1 MKRPIVIF
9 LILPA
14 LILQACSATRSLY
27 DGQYLLSRNSVKVD
41 DSSFPSGELNSYI
54 RQRPNSTLLGI
65 NPRLAMYSWAGH
77 SDSGFARFLRK
88 IGEAPVVY
96 DPVKVDESIENIENH
111 LQYIGYYGS
120 QVESRISVKRR
131 KVQVTYYVSL
141 GKQFNISRIDYDLPE
156 YGSFAPDFRKALE
169 GSKVKSGDILA
180 EKALEEEAE
189 RSSQI
194 MRNMGYFD
202 FNKRFYAFEADT
214 LSSDG
219 KAALTLHLRDYA
231 LGDSPEN
238 AEPHLKYTIGEVNI
252 SHPERLKIRPAVLEN
267 LNTLRPGQLFRE
279 NDVNTTYSRLSNLGM
294 LSGVNVA
301 MKADGDRVN
310 TDISLQGAAMQG
322 FKTNLEASVNS
333 TALIGISPQF
343 SYFHKNLFHGG
354 ELLNIGIKG
363 NFQFRPG
370 NDAAYSTEVSLTSS
384 LRFPQ
389 ALGLPNRLF
398 KGPNIPQTDLSLSFN
413 YQDRPE
419 FRRTMISTAFTY
431 TGRLGKRFRYL
442 FSPIQMNMVR
452 MFDINEDF
460 LINVMVRNPFL
471 YSMYTDHFDMGIG
484 GTLYYSTDF
493 STVPA
498 GSYRNWRLDYDVSG
512 NFLSLFN
519 KLMKFNETTG
529 EFLIWNTPYSQ
540 YVRLLL
546 SRSQA
551 IRLGREG
558 KQAIAFRLLAG
569 FGYGYGNSVILP
581 FEKQFYAGGANSMRG
596 WQSRTLGPGTAE
608 NDSFFA
614 IPSQTGECRLE
625 ANLEYRFPI
634 IWKFEG
640 ALFADAGN
648 IWDVSDMGVEGGQI
662 TLSNLKESIAL
673 DWGLGLRLNMN
684 FILLRLDAGIKL
696 HDPAKAAGSRWVTPD
711 RWFRDNNIS
720 VHFGVGYP
728 F

>member
-231 LGDSPEN
+231 LGDSP
-238 AEPHLKYTIGEVNI
+238 
-252 SHPERLKIRPAVLEN
+252 
-267 LNTLRPGQLFRE
+267 
-279 NDVNTTYSRLSNLGM
+279 
-294 LSGVNVA
+294 
-301 MKADGDRVN
+301 
-310 TDISLQGAAMQG
+310 
-322 FKTNLEASVNS
+322 
-333 TALIGISPQF
+333 
-343 SYFHKNLFHGG
+343 
-354 ELLNIGIKG
+354 
-363 NFQFRPG
+363 
-370 NDAAYSTEVSLTSS
+370 
-384 LRFPQ
+384 
-389 ALGLPNRLF
+389 
-398 KGPNIPQTDLSLSFN
+398 
-413 YQDRPE
+413 
-419 FRRTMISTAFTY
+419 
-431 TGRLGKRFRYL
+431 
-442 FSPIQMNMVR
+442 
-452 MFDINEDF
+452 
-460 LINVMVRNPFL
+460 
-471 YSMYTDHFDMGIG
+471 
-484 GTLYYSTDF
+484 
-493 STVPA
+493 
-498 GSYRNWRLDYDVSG
+498 
-512 NFLSLFN
+512 
-519 KLMKFNETTG
+519 
-529 EFLIWNTPYSQ
+529 
-540 YVRLLL
+540 
-546 SRSQA
+546 
-551 IRLGREG
+551 
-558 KQAIAFRLLAG
+558 
-569 FGYGYGNSVILP
+569 
-581 FEKQFYAGGANSMRG
+581 
-596 WQSRTLGPGTAE
+596 
-608 NDSFFA
+608 
-614 IPSQTGECRLE
+614 
-625 ANLEYRFPI
+625 
-634 IWKFEG
+634 
-640 ALFADAGN
+640 
-648 IWDVSDMGVEGGQI
+648 
-662 TLSNLKESIAL
+662 
-673 DWGLGLRLNMN
+673 
-684 FILLRLDAGIKL
+684 
-696 HDPAKAAGSRWVTPD
+696 
-711 RWFRDNNIS
+711 
-720 VHFGVGYP
+720 
-728 F
+728 